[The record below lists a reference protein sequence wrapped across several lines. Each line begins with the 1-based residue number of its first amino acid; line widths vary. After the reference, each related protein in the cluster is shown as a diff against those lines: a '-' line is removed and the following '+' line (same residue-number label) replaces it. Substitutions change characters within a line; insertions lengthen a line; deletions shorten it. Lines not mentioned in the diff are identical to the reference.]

1 MNSNQVAKHNECSS
15 LADLLG
21 GAHCIRMTGFP
32 LASLRFFISLI
43 TLAHSVAKV
52 RFVEQVTIIFCYS
65 AIFFSIMETSSVA
78 KAG

>member
-1 MNSNQVAKHNECSS
+1 MSSNKVTKYSDCSF

-32 LASLRFFISLI
+32 LTSLRFFISLI
-43 TLAHSVAKV
+43 TLAHFLAKV
-52 RFVEQVTIIFCYS
+52 RFVEEVTIIFCYS

-78 KAG
+78 KAV

>member
-1 MNSNQVAKHNECSS
+1 MNSNKVAKYSECCF

-21 GAHCIRMTGFP
+21 GARCIRMTGFP
-32 LASLRFFISLI
+32 LTSLRFFISLI
-43 TLAHSVAKV
+43 TLAHSLAEV
-52 RFVEQVTIIFCYS
+52 RFVEEVTIIFCYS